1 MIIQVSQV
9 SVGPTS
15 RVRSGRIGRLGQL
28 GRLAGGIAGGVLS
41 EGSRRWRQ
49 GQRPALRDLLLTP
62 GNLGRMADQ
71 LSQMRGA
78 AMKVGQL
85 LSMDTGQVLPPELSD
100 LLARL
105 RSGANAMPREQLRTV
120 LTKAWGPDWQHQFAE
135 FNYRPLAAASIGQ
148 VHKAIT
154 KDGTHLAIKVQYPG
168 VRQSIDSD
176 VDNVAFLLRSFGL
189 LPKGLDVQSLLTE
202 AKAQLHREADYQQEA
217 AAMQAYGERLTDA
230 QDFLIPQVNTALTTD
245 TALAMQFMCGDTI
258 DTLVGSQQSLR
269 NRVTEQLFMLLFRE
283 LFEWQMVQTDP
294 NFANFLYDSSSRK
307 TVLLDFGA
315 VREYPVS
322 VAEGYRRLLQA
333 AIDTDREALNVA
345 AEQIGYFSKG
355 VSATQR
361 AAVLDIFLL
370 ATEPL
375 RHPGIYD
382 FSGCDLAGR
391 IREAGMRLSFEQ
403 EYWHSP
409 PMDAL
414 FLHRKVAG
422 LYLLAVRLQAQVDM
436 RPLRQW
442 LAESAEIA

>member
-1 MIIQVSQV
+1 M
-9 SVGPTS
+9 
-15 RVRSGRIGRLGQL
+15 